1 MPSEFNLSFSD
12 DLPVNNELIAGRWW
26 TDDPSRG
33 EWSLEEG
40 IADSLGLEVGDTLT
54 FTVGENEVT
63 GQVANLR
70 RVAWDSF
77 QVNFFVIGN
86 PSMLELYPATYITS
100 FYLPDNRARFAGD
113 LVRRFPGI
121 TVFDMG
127 ALIEQVRS
135 IIREVSTAVQ
145 YVFAFTLL
153 AGLVVLYAAVQTSAR
168 ERMREIAILRSLGA
182 KRRRIWGTQLT
193 EFVLLG
199 AMAGLVAA
207 LFASFAGYLLSSN
220 VFELSFDPGPAVF
233 IYGIVG
239 GAVGVGAAG
248 LLAVQR
254 VVRRPVL
261 QSLQRL

>member
-1 MPSEFNLSFSD
+1 
-12 DLPVNNELIAGRWW
+12 
-26 TDDPSRG
+26 
-33 EWSLEEG
+33 
-40 IADSLGLEVGDTLT
+40 
-54 FTVGENEVT
+54 
-63 GQVANLR
+63 
-70 RVAWDSF
+70 
-77 QVNFFVIGN
+77 
-86 PSMLELYPATYITS
+86 MLERYPATFITS
-100 FYLPDNRARFAGD
+100 FYLPDNRAQLAGD

-121 TVFDMG
+121 TVFDVG

-145 YVFAFTLL
+145 YVFAFTLF
-153 AGLVVLYAAVQTSAR
+153 AGLVVLYAAVQASAR
-168 ERMREIAILRSLGA
+168 ERMREIAILRALGA
-182 KRRRIWGTQLT
+182 KRRRIWGSQLT

-207 LFASFAGYLLSSN
+207 VFASLVGFFLSKD
-220 VFELSFDPGPAVF
+220 VFELPFDPGPAVF

-248 LLAVQR
+248 VLVVQR